1 MFIVKIIAFYMI
13 GYSTITGMN
22 VMLIS
27 YFPTEF
33 TKIIVI
39 IISVASMSIGT
50 FIFWHY
56 KLHKRLNQPIEWC
69 GINLKK

>member
-1 MFIVKIIAFYMI
+1 
-13 GYSTITGMN
+13 
-22 VMLIS
+22 MLIS

-39 IISVASMSIGT
+39 TISVASMSIGT

-56 KLHKRLNQPIEWC
+56 KLHKRLNQPIE
-69 GINLKK
+69 